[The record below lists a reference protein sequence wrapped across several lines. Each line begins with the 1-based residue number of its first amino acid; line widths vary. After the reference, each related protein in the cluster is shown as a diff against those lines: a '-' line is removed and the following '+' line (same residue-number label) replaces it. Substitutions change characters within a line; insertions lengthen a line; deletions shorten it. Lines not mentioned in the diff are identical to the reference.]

1 MGLNELVFGS
11 LTVLGIVVFLF
22 VGRFRANRSQRERAD
37 RLRWNAVDKEQ
48 SSEKKSWI
56 SMGWSAALTVIGQ
69 FRGVESGLG
78 IEQPGLDCVLDHS
91 TPLLVHL
98 RQCQHRAFESKI
110 HRFFK
115 TGHGSLIIL
124 VGAVAIQIHAAQ
136 SV

>member
-1 MGLNELVFGS
+1 MGLNELVLVVWLFWELWCSYSWAGS
-11 LTVLGIVVFLF
+11 GPIVVS
-22 VGRFRANRSQRERAD
+22 ASERID
-37 RLRWNAVDKEQ
+37 SDGMLLTKNSHPKRNPGYRW
-48 SSEKKSWI
+48 
-56 SMGWSAALTVIGQ
+56 GWSAALTVIGQ

-110 HRFFK
+110 HCFFK
-115 TGHGSLIIL
+115 TGHGLLIIL
-124 VGAVAIQIHAAQ
+124 AGAVAIQIHAAQ